1 MQNEKTKK
9 LEVLMEH
16 SARIKPDFQP
26 SLREFQKLKE
36 EVVLLIR
43 QVKKMQLC
51 FEERLVEPIELL

>member
-1 MQNEKTKK
+1 
-9 LEVLMEH
+9 MEH

-36 EVVLLIR
+36 EVVQLTR
-43 QVKKMQLC
+43 QVKKVQLC